1 MLINDLIKQ
10 GGRII
15 GVEREFRG
23 TLSARGTLSVGPA
36 VAREGKK
43 GTRRGQAQQ
52 EGDRPFLLL
61 ANARCANHAWP
72 LLA

>member
-23 TLSARGTLSVGPA
+23 TLSARGTLSVGTA

-43 GTRRGQAQQ
+43 GTRRGQALFRYHKAQ
-52 EGDRPFLLL
+52 EGGTRRGQALF
-61 ANARCANHAWP
+61 RYW
-72 LLA
+72 